1 MKKVFWTTKT
11 GERIDIDDMSV
22 QHLRNS
28 LKMIV
33 TNIEKLKLQQ
43 QRKKHE
49 IHLQGEIAIQLQEQ
63 MIIEEFGC
71 DEEYEFFNAGL

>member
-11 GERIDIDDMSV
+11 GEKIDIDNMSV
-22 QHLRNS
+22 QHLKNT

-33 TNIEKLKLQQ
+33 TNIEKIKLQEKRQ
-43 QRKKHE
+43 KHE
-49 IHLQGEIAIQLQEQ
+49 IHLQGEIAKQLHEQ